1 MLWPLTRRRHVTNP
15 QLAQRIDAVRNQN
28 PESER
33 WLMLVEAAFAEADEN
48 QAWADAVLTV
58 ANERPIR
65 APLLHQSQIAVR
77 RRVLHRWVREVLD
90 LGDADGSLEPVELL
104 EAALCQD
111 DSRLETP
118 ELRVVAQMAALPLL
132 QTCGR
137 ALAAQVPSSWWEGYC
152 PVCGAWPTLAEF
164 RGLERK
170 RWLRCGRCATG
181 WEVPWLRFPSCDEP
195 PHTTLGYPAPGTPP
209 ALATPRTRDNSLP
222 TRTKAP
228 APPARDHRSAA
239 REARPFELP
248 RATRALRDGSHPDRA
263 PPQAAQQGR
272 ASHRRR
278 RGRVSRAPSG
288 AGHAGAPRSVT
299 RGAGERELDAR
310 LRRW

>member
-15 QLAQRIDAVRNQN
+15 QLAQRVSEVRKQN

-33 WLMLVEAAFAEADEN
+33 WLGLVEAAFAESGSDG
-48 QAWADAVLTV
+48 AWGDAVLTIS
-58 ANERPIR
+58 EDRPVR
-65 APLLHQSQIAVR
+65 APILHQSQIAVR
-77 RRVLHRWVREVLD
+77 RRALHRWLREVLELAAVD
-90 LGDADGSLEPVELL
+90 SSLEPVELL

-181 WEVPWLRFPSCDEP
+181 WEVPWLRCPFCGETEHTNLGFLAPEEGETTRKVEVCDSCKGYVKAEP
-195 PHTTLGYPAPGTPP
+195 TVRNLEPWEILLDDVATLPLEVAALDRGYHRPERPGF
-209 ALATPRTRDNSLP
+209 AVELQVV
-222 TRTKAP
+222 
-228 APPARDHRSAA
+228 
-239 REARPFELP
+239 EA
-248 RATRALRDGSHPDRA
+248 
-263 PPQAAQQGR
+263 
-272 ASHRRR
+272 
-278 RGRVSRAPSG
+278 
-288 AGHAGAPRSVT
+288 
-299 RGAGERELDAR
+299 
-310 LRRW
+310 